1 MRFSELQAAYEVLSD
16 EQERAWYDTHKASLV
31 PEPDVETVL
40 AETRK
45 GASRSRVRD
54 RGLTKKHLES
64 FFSPTLWVGYG
75 DDENGT
81 GFYSLFRNLFDRLA
95 NEERV
100 HGSDIE
106 YPGFGRPDWPW
117 SSPDKSE
124 EKVTKVFY
132 AAWSNFSTAK
142 DFSWLDFS
150 ATNAPDRRTRRYL
163 EKENQKV
170 RENARRE
177 YVETVKNLVK
187 FIRKRDPRYKAHQ
200 KDLASAPTTRET
212 MKSSST
218 KPAVNPTSYIEQEW
232 QKMDSKYDD
241 DGMQWA
247 MAEGDM
253 IEWECVA
260 CRKSF
265 KSEASWDSHE
275 RSKKHMKQVA
285 LLQREMEEEEAL
297 LGLEAPNVDSDA
309 DEHNITDAGFVTP
322 PSSPS
327 VISETLPS
335 TPCPPSELSRDQHKQ
350 DTSAL
355 DQPLEGELSS
365 PRSRLETAQDV
376 TLREAEATSQSVE
389 ADAETEDQPKPTKRE
404 KRRNKQATKDAQST
418 STIQCNACG
427 ECFSSRTKLFSHIR
441 TSGHAAGAA
450 DQEPPSKKSNRKR

>member
-1 MRFSELQAAYEVLSD
+1 M
-16 EQERAWYDTHKASLV
+16 
-31 PEPDVETVL
+31 
-40 AETRK
+40 
-45 GASRSRVRD
+45 
-54 RGLTKKHLES
+54 
-64 FFSPTLWVGYG
+64 
-75 DDENGT
+75 
-81 GFYSLFRNLFDRLA
+81 
-95 NEERV
+95 
-100 HGSDIE
+100 
-106 YPGFGRPDWPW
+106 
-117 SSPDKSE
+117 
-124 EKVTKVFY
+124 
-132 AAWSNFSTAK
+132 
-142 DFSWLDFS
+142 
-150 ATNAPDRRTRRYL
+150 
-163 EKENQKV
+163 
-170 RENARRE
+170 
-177 YVETVKNLVK
+177 ETVKVALCLELIRSCVWVLTPFIDQNLVK

-418 STIQCNACG
+418 STVRLLW
-427 ECFSSRTKLFSHIR
+427 SRRFET
-441 TSGHAAGAA
+441 T
-450 DQEPPSKKSNRKR
+450 